1 MVFNVIIFI
10 CVIVVLIR
18 HVKDTA
24 ARLKQSVEKKT
35 IIRLMFSISGIMF
48 LFGLTWLFAL
58 LTFSSPVLRE
68 VGITLF
74 TIFNSL
80 QGLFI
85 FIFFCIVNEEA
96 RKSWKEFFSHG
107 RVIGKYFHSSSKSSE
122 ANDKKN
128 FTNNTSASDVSTLKG
143 DVSNR

>member
-1 MVFNVIIFI
+1 MPIMAIMIFNLVVFI

-18 HVKDTA
+18 HVKDTT

-35 IIRLMFSISGIMF
+35 IIRLIFSISGVMF

-58 LTFSSPVLRE
+58 LTFSSPILRE
-68 VGITLF
+68 VGITFF

-96 RKSWKEFFSHG
+96 RKSWKQLFAHG
-107 RVIGKYFHSSSKSSE
+107 RVISRYFHCSSSPI
-122 ANDKKN
+122 
-128 FTNNTSASDVSTLKG
+128 
-143 DVSNR
+143 